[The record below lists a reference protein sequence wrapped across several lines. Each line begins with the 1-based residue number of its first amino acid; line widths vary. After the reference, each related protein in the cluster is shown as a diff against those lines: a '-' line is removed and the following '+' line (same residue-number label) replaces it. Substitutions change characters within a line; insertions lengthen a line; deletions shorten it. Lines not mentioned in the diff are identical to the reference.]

1 MNQNL
6 KLNVEKLQSLLPKFK
21 ASDAQFAS
29 NLIASFKKYGGLTPK
44 QEPWVEKLIAR
55 VEVPAFQVLAS
66 YPAAV
71 IQEPV
76 HVGGFGGVIKLFAEA
91 KAHLKFPK
99 IRLQVEGRKV
109 ILALNGPK
117 SLKAGHV
124 SVLGEGTYPNRTFYG
139 SVSPE
144 GVFTPT
150 YKTVNPFT
158 QALTAL
164 LSELAENPARVAKDY
179 GKLTGNCCFC
189 GKDIGKGKEQRS
201 VLVGFGP
208 DCAEHYGL
216 KGQWLAAAEKAE
228 AKASVSPLGEWIS
241 AAKPAP
247 LTETEVAVVVE
258 AFGAASQQV
267 PVSAPL
273 KLEGPWIGSG
283 GLPKPSVQDEVI
295 ESLVQAANEAGL
307 AEQPKFTVFASYPS
321 QADTVLAAEAQHE
334 AAYEA
339 KLKDESFW
347 SAVGTSIEALGES
360 AAQASDAQQAAK
372 LEALNDYVVKPMAE
386 VLLAA
391 EAAQAAKLE
400 VLSKSLLF
408 NTTAVIPAIAAL
420 GEKAAHAEAATD
432 SLVEQWQ
439 KVPVDAYQTGS
450 IEWAD
455 TGGESVQPLPEIN
468 PDEQQAELGPD
479 YLLAC
484 PEVKTCYLCEQ
495 SAVAS
500 KELHGYT
507 VCESCIKELNA

>member
-55 VEVPAFQVLAS
+55 VEAPAFQVVAS
-66 YPAAV
+66 SAV

-76 HVGGFGGVIKLFAEA
+76 HVGGFDGVIKLFAEA

-283 GLPKPSVQDEVI
+283 GLPKLSVQDEVI
-295 ESLVQAANEAGL
+295 ESLVQPTLTVSPKAWEVIDTL
-307 AEQPKFTVFASYPS
+307 AES
-321 QADTVLAAEAQHE
+321 L
-334 AAYEA
+334 
-339 KLKDESFW
+339 
-347 SAVGTSIEALGES
+347 
-360 AAQASDAQQAAK
+360 AQASDAQQAAK
-372 LEALNDYVVKPMAE
+372 LEALNDYVVKPVAE

-408 NTTAVIPAIAAL
+408 
-420 GEKAAHAEAATD
+420 
-432 SLVEQWQ
+432 Q

-495 SAVAS
+495 PAVAS